1 MFLMNARVCVQ
12 RNKDSK
18 RKGLPNTL
26 IFLLST
32 KEMNENLRLLPFLWA
47 RKMRIT
53 FLVTYTHEVM
63 TDKLN
68 GWGHTRP
75 VQTLP
80 LPPTVRLDT
89 LGDFQGTLQ
98 IKVEV
103 VKITTVQHP
112 REGSQDKR
120 KAACKPLRAGWR
132 SAEEDE
138 GLRWH
143 CQVLGYLPVQV
154 GTAAKRAWVRLQK
167 TEDWGITRKC
177 LLGSN
182 SRFIHTDVMQR

>member
-1 MFLMNARVCVQ
+1 
-12 RNKDSK
+12 
-18 RKGLPNTL
+18 
-26 IFLLST
+26 
-32 KEMNENLRLLPFLWA
+32 
-47 RKMRIT
+47 MRIT

-75 VQTLP
+75 VQTFP
-80 LPPTVRLDT
+80 LPPAVRLDT
-89 LGDFQGTLQ
+89 LGDFQGTLKFLF
-98 IKVEV
+98 KVEV
-103 VKITTVQHP
+103 VKITSVKHP

-120 KAACKPLRAGWR
+120 KAGCKLLRAGWR
-132 SAEEDE
+132 SVEEDE

-154 GTAAKRAWVRLQK
+154 GTAAKRAWVRVQK
-167 TEDWGITRKC
+167 IEDLGITRKC

-182 SRFIHTDVMQR
+182 SRFILTDVMQR